1 MPLKTK
7 MDHAIYPPE
16 RNGKE
21 RLMEAKS
28 MKEILK
34 ALEGQIVSV
43 VNPQSYVRT
52 LTGYSLDV
60 ETYNAKVVSFENDT
74 LKLLTEYL
82 HDPRTKT
89 KAKGFQ
95 FIHIDNVKRVGV
107 SKTEKFI
114 FL

>member
-1 MPLKTK
+1 
-7 MDHAIYPPE
+7 
-16 RNGKE
+16 
-21 RLMEAKS
+21 MEAKS
-28 MKEILK
+28 MKDILK

-60 ETYNAKVVSFENDT
+60 ETYNAKVMSFENDT

-82 HDPRTKT
+82 REPHKKVKD
-89 KAKGFQ
+89 KGFQ
-95 FIHIDNVKRVGV
+95 FIHLNQVKRVGV